1 MADKQVGGF
10 ESVGGVTESELRWSE
25 WWVNHRDQ
33 VRKGAIGVFIAFDAV
48 LLLIG
53 LWGFADWL
61 ALGGL
66 KEEQAIRQM
75 TGPNYGRFAGV
86 GLQEVQ
92 LGAPFVLPGASGK
105 IDILAPIE
113 NRNERFWAEV
123 EYRFVVGGVELPSLE
138 TFVLPG
144 QAKYLAY
151 LGAPADGGASV
162 ELKIERRLW
171 HRAGT
176 FGAES
181 QQAVYDTR
189 LDIRAENPVF
199 VPSDPLAT
207 TPVSRAD
214 FTLAN
219 HTAFGYYDID
229 LLVLLYRGDAVVGVN
244 TLRVD
249 RLDAG
254 ERRDMQLFWYQVLPL
269 VSRVEIVPDINIY
282 DESVYRSPAD

>member
-1 MADKQVGGF
+1 MADKQLGGF

-25 WWVNHRDQ
+25 WWVDHRDQ
-33 VRKGAIGVFIAFDAV
+33 VRRAAIGVFIAFDV
-48 LLLIG
+48 LLVGIG
-53 LWGFADWL
+53 AWGFADWL

-92 LGAPFVLPGASGK
+92 VGAPFILPGAGGK
-105 IDILAPIE
+105 VDILAPVE
-113 NRNERFWAEV
+113 NPNERFWAEI
-123 EYRFVVGGVELPSLE
+123 EYRYVIGGVEQPSLE

-144 QAKYLAY
+144 QTKYLAH
-151 LGAPADGGASV
+151 LGAPSDGAV
-162 ELKIERRLW
+162 ELKVERRLW
-171 HRAGT
+171 HRAGL
-176 FGAES
+176 FGADS
-181 QQAVYDTR
+181 LQSVYDTR

-199 VPSDPLAT
+199 VPADPLAT

-219 HTAFGYYDID
+219 RTAFGYYDID

-244 TLRVD
+244 ALRAD
-249 RLDAG
+249 RLAAG
-254 ERRDMQLFWYQVLPL
+254 ERRAMQIFWYQALPQ
-269 VSRVEIVPDINIY
+269 VTRVEVVPDINIY
-282 DESVYRSPAD
+282 DAGVYRAPGT

>member
-1 MADKQVGGF
+1 MDGNGGF
-10 ESVGGVTESELRWSE
+10 SPIGGITDSELRRSE
-25 WWVNHRDQ
+25 WWVEHRDQ
-33 VRKGAIGVFIAFDAV
+33 VRKTAIGVFVAIDAI
-48 LLLIG
+48 LLGFG

-75 TGPNYGRFAGV
+75 TGARYGSFAGV

-92 LGAPFVLPGASGK
+92 VGAPFVLPGGTGK

-123 EYRFVVGGVELPSLE
+123 AYHFVIGGVAQPTLE

-144 QAKYLAY
+144 QVKYLTH
-151 LGAPADGGASV
+151 LGAPSDGGGSV
-162 ELKIERRLW
+162 ELAIERRLW

-176 FGAES
+176 FGAS
-181 QQAVYDTR
+181 TLQDLYDTR
-189 LDIRAENPVF
+189 LDIRAENPIY

-207 TPVSRAD
+207 TPVSSAK

-219 HTAFGYYDID
+219 RTAFGYYDID
-229 LLVLLYRGDAVVGVN
+229 LLVLLYRGDSVVGVN
-244 TLRVD
+244 KLRVD
-249 RLDAG
+249 RLAAG
-254 ERRDMQLFWYQVLPL
+254 ERREVELFWYQTLPQ
-269 VSRVEIVPDINIY
+269 VSRVEVVPDINVY
-282 DESVYRSPAD
+282 DESVYRSVGG